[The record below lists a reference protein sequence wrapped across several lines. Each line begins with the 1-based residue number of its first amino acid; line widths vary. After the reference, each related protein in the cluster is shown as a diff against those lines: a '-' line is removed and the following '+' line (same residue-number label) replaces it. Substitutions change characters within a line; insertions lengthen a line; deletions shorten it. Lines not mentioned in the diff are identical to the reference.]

1 MFAALLILM
10 SVTPNCCALC
20 GGQDALISLI
30 RQGALTQSQTKH
42 INTLASCHIIPSFHF
57 GFLKS

>member
-42 INTLASCHIIPSFHF
+42 ILWPPVTL
-57 GFLKS
+57 FLPFILAF